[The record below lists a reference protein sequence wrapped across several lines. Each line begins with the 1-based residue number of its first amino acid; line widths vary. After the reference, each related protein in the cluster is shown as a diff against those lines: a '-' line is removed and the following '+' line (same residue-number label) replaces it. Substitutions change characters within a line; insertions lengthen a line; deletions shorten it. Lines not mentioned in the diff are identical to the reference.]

1 MHECLDSCHRQ
12 HVSFTGCCRRLS
24 LYLVFRQEHESHE
37 TLQDPFS
44 PATLISVTFYSMKI
58 NTISTYVLVYLLTNG
73 HWNLM
78 VPVKAD
84 GGSTG
89 GSDAGSTAGSKA
101 GSTAGSTAG
110 SQAGGDVGDVSSL
123 EADGTVASPANEG
136 STSGDANA
144 NLSSG
149 TDGTVAAPANEADG
163 SSSSAGADAGS
174 SLPSGSSGESADASL
189 ASVPADGTS
198 SGESADA
205 SLASVPA
212 DGTSSSGEDGSS
224 GHAAQTVLLNGL
236 YPDHHTS
243 GWHADM
249 AGPDPKLKAKR
260 EEALSLAADAN
271 KAADELIKAAVK
283 LYKEADGLTKAVE
296 DSFSAVANEDKIEA
310 LKAKID
316 LTAAKVQVEMKQA
329 DKIAHENDMTYYSGF
344 PNGWHVE
351 HDPVREKDELLSKN
365 MMYRDSFPNPW
376 HDMNWPMLDEANKN
390 REKKYKKDKEGMK
403 AKIDGKEA
411 QIVSNEEQIASKNS
425 EMVVKKEELED
436 KNEEL
441 NAKKQEVSDLRELI
455 KELNKDLK
463 KLELEARNIASE
475 HSTLNREL
483 LVLDLEMR
491 KLDDEHAKLN
501 NEFLNLLE
509 DDRNLAR
516 AFYDTSASIGYLHEK
531 HTGGTYGLYSET
543 DRKVD
548 PRDTFTPYNV
558 DVQGLKHYD
567 PTIPTEVT
575 KAYLG
580 DLYPDMGGSLVIVK
594 KPKELEVHKDV
605 EFNPV
610 DNFSEYP
617 AIIGRGREAKAS
629 ESSKVGNDKTKVE
642 PPAPEASVPATVV
655 PGDLY
660 PDMGGSLV
668 IVKKPKELE
677 VHKDVEFNPVD
688 NFSEY
693 PAIIGR
699 GREAKAS
706 ESSKVGNDKTKVEPP
721 APEASVPAT
730 VVPGAGST
738 EAKPVEDSAEAKAP
752 EVGAKVEESAPV
764 STAAPAHTAG
774 HVAVPEAKA
783 EVAAPAHTA
792 SHVAVP
798 ATVKFF
804 KTGADGKTVELVE
817 NTDYEK
823 KQVVGGDDRYDF
835 KQNVKC
841 TIVKFG
847 EKEVWKTGEQSV
859 TEPKSVTYRPS
870 LNAIVVRDNYRAVN
884 YKKNTLNDTW
894 VYDSTITRT
903 QRTRQ
908 SSDSSTT
915 STRTGLASPGL
926 ARGIAGGSTTNLASS
941 SAKFGGSVTNLDT
954 ASTTGS
960 DEGKSTGSSDVAN
973 LNEVAEADTHV
984 SASAGSGGSGSS
996 TLRGAG
1002 AGKTTH

>member
-1 MHECLDSCHRQ
+1 
-12 HVSFTGCCRRLS
+12 
-24 LYLVFRQEHESHE
+24 
-37 TLQDPFS
+37 
-44 PATLISVTFYSMKI
+44 MKI
-58 NTISTYVLVYLLTNG
+58 NTISTYVLVYLLTGG
-73 HWNLM
+73 HWNIL

-89 GSDAGSTAGSKA
+89 GSDAGSTAGSDA
-101 GSTAGSTAG
+101 GSTAGS
-110 SQAGGDVGDVSSL
+110 DVAEVSTL
-123 EADGTVASPANEG
+123 GTDGTVASPANEG

-149 TDGTVAAPANEADG
+149 TDGTVATPASEADG
-163 SSSSAGADAGS
+163 GSSA
-174 SLPSGSSGESADASL
+174 SAD
-189 ASVPADGTS
+189 S
-198 SGESADA
+198 S
-205 SLASVPA
+205 
-212 DGTSSSGEDGSS
+212 DGSS
-224 GHAAQTVLLNGL
+224 GQSASANVTVLLNGL

-249 AGPDPKLKAKR
+249 VGPDPKVIAKR
-260 EEALSLAADAN
+260 IEALSLAAEAR
-271 KAADELIKAAVK
+271 KAADELIKAAFK
-283 LYKEADGLTKAVE
+283 LYKEAEVLTKAVE
-296 DSFSAVANEDKIEA
+296 DSVSSVANEDKIEA
-310 LKAKID
+310 LKAKIEE
-316 LTAAKVQVEMKQA
+316 TAAKVNTEIKQA
-329 DKIAHENDMTYYSGF
+329 DKIAHENDMSYYSGF
-344 PNGWHVE
+344 PNGWHAE
-351 HDPVREKDELLSKN
+351 HDPVLEKDALLRKTL
-365 MMYRDSFPNPW
+365 MYRDSFPNPW
-376 HDMNWPMLDEANKN
+376 HDMDWTMLEEATRK
-390 REKKYKKDKEGMK
+390 REEKYKQDKEGIK
-403 AKIDGKEA
+403 EKINKKEE
-411 QIVSNEEQIASKNS
+411 QITNKEEQIASKNS

-463 KLELEARNIASE
+463 KLESEARNLATE
-475 HSTLNREL
+475 HGSISRDYIM
-483 LVLDLEMR
+483 LDVDHR
-491 KLDDEHAKLN
+491 KLEEDRSKLQR
-501 NEFLNLLE
+501 EFLSLLE
-509 DDRNLAR
+509 EDRKIVKE
-516 AFYDTSASIGYLHEK
+516 FYDTTGSIGHLHDK
-531 HTGGTYGLYSET
+531 HGKDRYGLYSET
-543 DRKVD
+543 DRPVD
-548 PRDTFTPYNV
+548 TRDTFTPYNV
-558 DVQGLKHYD
+558 DVQGLKQYD

-629 ESSKVGNDKTKVE
+629 ESSKV
-642 PPAPEASVPATVV
+642 
-655 PGDLY
+655 GDLY

-738 EAKPVEDSAEAKAP
+738 EAKPVEESAEAKAP
-752 EVGAKVEESAPV
+752 EVGAKVDESAPV

-774 HVAVPEAKA
+774 HAAVPEAKTEA
-783 EVAAPAHTA
+783 QAAPTG
-792 SHVAVP
+792 
-798 ATVKFF
+798 VKFY
-804 KTGADGKTVELVE
+804 KTGSDGSMVEMVE
-817 NTDYEK
+817 NTDFEK
-823 KQVVGGDDRYDF
+823 KNTVGDDRYDF

-870 LNAIVVRDNYRAVN
+870 LNAIVVRDNSRAVN

-894 VYDSTITRT
+894 VYDSTMMRT
-903 QRTRQ
+903 SSSRTG
-908 SSDSSTT
+908 SGSTAAT
-915 STRTGLASPGL
+915 TMTRTGLASPGM
-926 ARGIAGGSTTNLASS
+926 ARTATGGSTTNLASS
-941 SAKFGGSVTNLDT
+941 SAKFGGSTTNLDT

-973 LNEVAEADTHV
+973 LSEVAEADTHV
-984 SASAGSGGSGSS
+984 SGSS
-996 TLRGAG
+996 GLAGATTLRGTGTA
-1002 AGKTTH
+1002 AGKTAH